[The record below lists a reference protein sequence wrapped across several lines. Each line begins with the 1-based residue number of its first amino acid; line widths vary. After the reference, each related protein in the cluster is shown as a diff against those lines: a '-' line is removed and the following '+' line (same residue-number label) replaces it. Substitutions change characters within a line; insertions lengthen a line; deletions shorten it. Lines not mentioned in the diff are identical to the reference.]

1 MSARKKPFDFFGN
14 MIAKAK
20 NKSKDFVDA
29 QDAKDSEFVDKTAT
43 LRPMLKSQFL
53 GLVFLGGFSLIGA
66 KLAYVTLFRPFDEA
80 RSSARAET
88 QRITGR
94 ADIVDRNGVLLATS
108 FARFALYANP
118 REIWDARE
126 TALAIRSIFPDL
138 NEQDTRF
145 DNEII

>member
-88 QRITGR
+88 QRITAVSYTHLDVYKR
-94 ADIVDRNGVLLATS
+94 QFLMSAPKFPKVH
-108 FARFALYANP
+108 ALHQY
-118 REIWDARE
+118 
-126 TALAIRSIFPDL
+126 
-138 NEQDTRF
+138 
-145 DNEII
+145 